1 MHLTQSQLRHLRGLG
16 HKLKPV
22 VTVAGRGLTESV
34 IEEIDSS
41 VAHHELMKIKL
52 NVGDR
57 ELRDQLLEELCQR
70 LKLRLIQRVGNTAL
84 VFRRNPERPRV
95 ELGK

>member
-1 MHLTQSQLRHLRGLG
+1 MNLSQAQLRHLRGLG

-22 VTVAGRGLTESV
+22 VTVGGKGLTENV
-34 IEEIDSS
+34 IEEVDLS

-57 ELRDQLLEELCQR
+57 ELRDEMIEQLCNQLG
-70 LKLRLIQRVGNTAL
+70 LRLIQRVGNTAL
-84 VFRRNPERPRV
+84 VFRRNPDRPRV
-95 ELGK
+95 EL

>member
-1 MHLTQSQLRHLRGLG
+1 MNLTQAQLRHLRGLG

-22 VTVAGRGLTESV
+22 VTVGGKGLTESV

-41 VAHHELMKIKL
+41 VNHHELMKIKL

-57 ELRDQLLEELCQR
+57 DVRDQLLEELCQR
-70 LKLRLIQRVGNTAL
+70 LELRLIQRVGNTAL
-84 VFRRNPERPRV
+84 VFRRNPDRPRV
-95 ELGK
+95 ALQ

>member
-1 MHLTQSQLRHLRGLG
+1 MNLSQAQLRHLRGLG

-22 VTVAGRGLTESV
+22 VTVAGKGLTDNV
-34 IEEIDSS
+34 IEEIDTS
-41 VAHHELMKIKL
+41 VSHHELMKIKL

-57 ELRDQLLEELCQR
+57 DVRDQLLADLCQR
-70 LKLRLIQRVGNTAL
+70 LDLRLVQRVGNTAL

-95 ELGK
+95 DL

>member
-1 MHLTQSQLRHLRGLG
+1 MQLTQNQLRHLRGLG
-16 HKLKPV
+16 HRLKPV

-34 IEEIDSS
+34 VEEIDSS
-41 VAHHELMKIKL
+41 ITHHELMKIKL

-57 ELRDQLLEELCQR
+57 ELRDQLLEQLCEQ
-70 LKLRLIQRVGNTAL
+70 LNLQLIQRVGNTAL

-95 ELGK
+95 ELQ